1 MRCGRND
8 GRGTATV
15 PSERRWSSAGHVCR
29 AREGQESTA
38 EGANER
44 GEWAS
49 GMRASKGARA

>member
-1 MRCGRND
+1 VSGGGAQLVTCAGR
-8 GRGTATV
+8 
-15 PSERRWSSAGHVCR
+15 ER
-29 AREGQESTA
+29 GQESTA